1 MFFLLLW
8 TLALCVFGCSNIT
21 WACNIIPKGYEFIF
35 EISNFNSYF
44 SDYLIDEL
52 VDIILKFYLRD
63 WAIIFC
69 ISFMLLKNKSNNTI
83 MSLGKIFQKT
93 INDVGY
99 KKKYLESFFSYSLE
113 QMITS
118 PTRSSDRTAAH
129 NYNLLKNSSHKV
141 SQSRTKNFHCEKNYN
156 QNLIIVTRQWNIT
169 SSGGWNTTQKKT
181 SKKHWK
187 KIHFPDYLRYTCINA
202 TCSEWL

>member
-1 MFFLLLW
+1 
-8 TLALCVFGCSNIT
+8 
-21 WACNIIPKGYEFIF
+21 
-35 EISNFNSYF
+35 
-44 SDYLIDEL
+44 
-52 VDIILKFYLRD
+52 
-63 WAIIFC
+63 
-69 ISFMLLKNKSNNTI
+69 MLLKNKSNNTI

-141 SQSRTKNFHCEKNYN
+141 SQSRTKNFHVRKKLQPKSDNRNKTMKHHFVRWLKHYTKENFKETLKENSFSRLLKIYLHKCYMFRVIVILLSNEIIKKLVWLKMMHKTLL
-156 QNLIIVTRQWNIT
+156 NLTKTRI
-169 SSGGWNTTQKKT
+169 
-181 SKKHWK
+181 
-187 KIHFPDYLRYTCINA
+187 FPNNSA
-202 TCSEWL
+202 AN